1 MSPVTPQRVHVDSL
15 LFLRLLDPVLE
26 VVLIRAHIHDAQILL
41 LFHHFREILLL
52 AVFTF
57 VLRVHPLPERH
68 QVIHSLH
75 VVSFALTFGIVFLQ
89 AFSHLLS
96 EKEKNGQRVSS
107 IQRRIRRRLLRDEL
121 LQRDRQLVELVERL
135 KTELC
140 RLGFGEGLRG
150 LERLRSESE
159 EKQIEGG

>member
-1 MSPVTPQRVHVDSL
+1 M
-15 LFLRLLDPVLE
+15 
-26 VVLIRAHIHDAQILL
+26 
-41 LFHHFREILLL
+41 
-52 AVFTF
+52 FTF